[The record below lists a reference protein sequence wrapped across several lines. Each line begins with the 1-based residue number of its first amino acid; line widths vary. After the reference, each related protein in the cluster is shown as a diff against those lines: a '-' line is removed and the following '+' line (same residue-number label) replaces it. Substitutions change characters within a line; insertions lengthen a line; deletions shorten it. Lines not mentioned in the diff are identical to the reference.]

1 MVAQLTRGRH
11 SLAKGV
17 EIFDSHAR
25 SFRSEGEFNPP
36 RFRKHMILLVIL
48 SGAGLGTRIA
58 CFGSKSPALGPSL
71 KFGDNRNLSMRPLGA
86 HKRGHDEQARSR

>member
-11 SLAKGV
+11 ALVKGV
-17 EIFDSHAR
+17 EIFDSHTR

-36 RFRKHMILLVIL
+36 RFCKHMILLVIL
-48 SGAGLGTRIA
+48 SGARLGTGIA
-58 CFGSKSPALGPSL
+58 CCRSKSPDLGSSL
-71 KFGDNRNLSMRPLGA
+71 KFGDNRNLSMKPLGA